1 MVKKFIIN
9 TNSGKK
15 LIIKKNEMIENII
28 SIVLSTIAG
37 KKDYFA
43 LFKKV
48 VELKNAYNK
57 TKTGNPQQWTN
68 EKWLQV
74 EVVNALWNKGIEGI
88 PEYNLNNNKDRI
100 SIDIFIEKNK
110 NAVYIELKERYVGE
124 INFGYL
130 PELMKTIIDFKKAKI
145 PNDGCLLF
153 ISTFKKET
161 PNCGKRIEFTYD
173 KEKKCFK
180 IIKKNEKPCYKVD
193 ETTTFIINEDFSLKK
208 RGGDR

>member
-28 SIVLSTIAG
+28 SIVLSTVEG

-48 VELKNAYNK
+48 VERKNAYNK
-57 TKTGNPQQWTN
+57 TKTGNQQQWTN

-88 PEYNLNNNKDRI
+88 PEYNLNNNKKRI

-110 NAVYIELKERYVGE
+110 NAGYIELKERYV
-124 INFGYL
+124 Y
-130 PELMKTIIDFKKAKI
+130 
-145 PNDGCLLF
+145 
-153 ISTFKKET
+153 
-161 PNCGKRIEFTYD
+161 
-173 KEKKCFK
+173 
-180 IIKKNEKPCYKVD
+180 
-193 ETTTFIINEDFSLKK
+193 
-208 RGGDR
+208 